1 MRISHRGASATIF
14 TFATLVCASL
24 SLPST
29 GRAQL
34 PECELVEQTL
44 GVSAPGGCIAKPLRA
59 QIGAGQGDA
68 ATIGSST
75 YLIKRDPA
83 RAIRRGRQLFQR
95 KFSIAEGVGPRVNW
109 DGSGDITT
117 MRALGAGLADSCAA
131 CHGRPRGSA
140 GHGGDVSTFPD
151 SRDAPHLFGLG
162 LIEMLADEM
171 TADLR
176 AIREQ
181 ALREARGRGKP
192 PAAGRGRSVTKA
204 LVSKGIDFGSITA
217 FPNGDTDTSSVR
229 GVDADLRVRPFFHHG
244 GVASIREF
252 VIGALNDEMGL
263 QAWDPILCAAT
274 DPSDPQRVK
283 SASGFRFD
291 PAVDTFQRPPACDP
305 SEDRDADGVSGEIDP
320 ALVDY
325 VEFYLLNYFKPALYR
340 QTPRTAEGLAL
351 MESIGCT
358 SCHVRT
364 LEIERDR
371 RVADAETVYD
381 PEQGVFNELF
391 AEVYPLFAPV
401 DDRDGY
407 PQLLPIGGPFA
418 VENVFTDLKRHDLGP
433 AFEERDY
440 DGSRIRAHVTEPLWG
455 VGTSAPYG
463 HDGRSVT
470 LDAVI
475 RRHGGEAAPVTAA
488 YVALAP
494 DDQDKILDFL
504 ETLVLFPPDD
514 TASGL
519 NPGMPGS
526 DDPQLPENHG
536 SINLEALFR
545 IDYEGAE

>member
-1 MRISHRGASATIF
+1 M
-14 TFATLVCASL
+14 
-24 SLPST
+24 
-29 GRAQL
+29 
-34 PECELVEQTL
+34 
-44 GVSAPGGCIAKPLRA
+44 
-59 QIGAGQGDA
+59 
-68 ATIGSST
+68 
-75 YLIKRDPA
+75 
-83 RAIRRGRQLFQR
+83 
-95 KFSIAEGVGPRVNW
+95 
-109 DGSGDITT
+109 
-117 MRALGAGLADSCAA
+117 
-131 CHGRPRGSA
+131 
-140 GHGGDVSTFPD
+140 
-151 SRDAPHLFGLG
+151 
-162 LIEMLADEM
+162 
-171 TADLR
+171 
-176 AIREQ
+176 
-181 ALREARGRGKP
+181 
-192 PAAGRGRSVTKA
+192 TKA
-204 LVSKGIDFGSITA
+204 LVSKGIDFGSITVFA
-217 FPNGDTDTSSVR
+217 NGEVDTSGVR

-274 DPSDPQRVK
+274 DPREPQSVE
-283 SASGFRFD
+283 SAAGFRFD
-291 PAVDTFQRPPACDP
+291 PTADTFKRPPACDA
-305 SEDRDADGVSGEIDP
+305 SEDPDADGVPGEIDP
-320 ALVDY
+320 AVVDY
-325 VEFYLLNYFKPALYR
+325 LEFYLVNYLKPALYR

-364 LEIERDR
+364 LEIEHDR
-371 RVADAETVYD
+371 RVADIETVYD

-391 AEVYPLFAPV
+391 AEVYPLFAEV
-401 DDRDGY
+401 DDGDAY

-440 DGSRIRAHVTEPLWG
+440 DGSRIKEHVTEPLWG

-488 YVALAP
+488 YVALDP
-494 DDQDKILDFL
+494 DDQDKIVDFL

-519 NPGMPGS
+519 DPGAPGS

-536 SINLEALFR
+536 SINLGALFR
-545 IDYEGAE
+545 IDYEGVE

>member
-1 MRISHRGASATIF
+1 MRISHCGPTAAIV
-14 TFATLVCASL
+14 TFAAFACALL
-24 SLPST
+24 SLPPT
-29 GRAQL
+29 VRAQL
-34 PECELVEQTL
+34 PDCTLVDQAL
-44 GVSAPGGCIAKPLRA
+44 GILAPGGCIAKSLRD
-59 QIGAGQGDA
+59 QIGAGQGDV
-68 ATIGSST
+68 ATVGSST

-95 KFSIAEGVGPRVNW
+95 KFSAAEGVGPRVNLR
-109 DGSGDITT
+109 GSGDITAT
-117 MRALGAGLADSCAA
+117 RALGAGLADSCAA
-131 CHGRPRGSA
+131 CHGRPRGAA

-181 ALREARGRGKP
+181 ALQEARGPGNRP
-192 PAAGRGRSVTKA
+192 PSGRGRSVTKP
-204 LVSKGIDFGSITA
+204 LVSKGVDFGTITVFA
-217 FPNGDTDTSSVR
+217 NGNVDTSGVR

-252 VIGALNDEMGL
+252 IIGALNDEMGL

-274 DPSDPQRVK
+274 DPQQAQSVE
-283 SASGFRFD
+283 SAAGFRYD
-291 PAVDTFQRPPACDP
+291 PAGDTFNRPPACDA
-305 SEDRDADGVSGEIDP
+305 SEDPDGDGVPGEIDP
-320 ALVDY
+320 AIVDY
-325 VEFYLLNYFKPALYR
+325 IEFYLLNYLKPALYR

-371 RVADAETVYD
+371 RIVDVETVHD
-381 PEQGVFNELF
+381 PEQGIFNELF
-391 AEVYPLFAPV
+391 AEVFPLFGPL
-401 DDRDGY
+401 DDGAAY
-407 PQLLPIGGPFA
+407 PQLLPLGGTFA

-433 AFEERDY
+433 AFQERDY
-440 DGSRIRAHVTEPLWG
+440 DGSRITEHVTEPLWG

-475 RRHGGEAAPVTAA
+475 RRHGGEAEPVTAA
-488 YVALAP
+488 YVALSA
-494 DDQDKILDFL
+494 DDQDKIVDFL

-519 NPGMPGS
+519 NPGVPGS

-536 SINLEALFR
+536 SINVGALFQ
-545 IDYEGAE
+545 IESEGEE

>member
-1 MRISHRGASATIF
+1 MRD
-14 TFATLVCASL
+14 
-24 SLPST
+24 
-29 GRAQL
+29 
-34 PECELVEQTL
+34 
-44 GVSAPGGCIAKPLRA
+44 

-83 RAIRRGRQLFQR
+83 RAIRRGRQVFQR
-95 KFSIAEGVGPRVNW
+95 KFSVVEGAGPRVNL

-117 MRALGAGLADSCAA
+117 KRALGAGLADSCAA
-131 CHGRPRGSA
+131 CHGRPRGAA

-176 AIREQ
+176 AIRDQ
-181 ALREARGRGKP
+181 ALQEARGPGRRPSG
-192 PAAGRGRSVTKA
+192 GRGRSVTKA
-204 LVSKGIDFGSITA
+204 LVSKGVDFGSITA
-217 FPNGDTDTSSVR
+217 FANGDVDTSGVR

-274 DPSDPQRVK
+274 DPQAPQSVE
-283 SASGFRFD
+283 SAAGFRYD
-291 PAVDTFQRPPACDP
+291 PTVDTFKRPPACDS
-305 SEDRDADGVSGEIDP
+305 SEDPDGDGVPGEIDP

-325 VEFYLLNYFKPALYR
+325 LEFYLLNYLKPALYR
-340 QTPRTAEGLAL
+340 QTPRTTEGLAL

-371 RVADAETVYD
+371 RVADIETVYD
-381 PEQGVFNELF
+381 PEHGVFNELF
-391 AEVYPLFAPV
+391 AEVYPLFAEV
-401 DDRDGY
+401 DDGDAY
-407 PQLLPIGGPFA
+407 PQLLPIGGPFT

-440 DGSRIRAHVTEPLWG
+440 DGSRIKEHVTEPLWG

-475 RRHGGEAAPVTAA
+475 RRHGGEAEPVTAA
-488 YVALAP
+488 YVALSP

-519 NPGMPGS
+519 DPGVPGS

-536 SINLEALFR
+536 SINLSPLFQ
-545 IDYEGAE
+545 IDIEGEE

>member
-1 MRISHRGASATIF
+1 MRTRGPAATIF
-14 TFATLVCASL
+14 TLATFACASL
-24 SLPST
+24 SLPT
-29 GRAQL
+29 TVRAQL
-34 PECELVEQTL
+34 PDCTLVDQAAS
-44 GVSAPGGCIAKPLRA
+44 VSAPGGCIAKPLRA
-59 QIGAGQGDA
+59 QVGPGQGDV
-68 ATIGSST
+68 ATPGSST
-75 YLIKRDPA
+75 YLINRDPA

-95 KFSIAEGVGPRVNW
+95 KFSITEGVGPRVNPG
-109 DGSGDITT
+109 GSGDITAT
-117 MRALGAGLADSCAA
+117 RALGAGLADSCAA
-131 CHGRPRGSA
+131 CHGRPRGAA

-181 ALREARGRGKP
+181 ALQEARGRGKP
-192 PAAGRGRSVTKA
+192 QPGQRGRGVTKA
-204 LVSKGIDFGSITA
+204 LVSKGVDFGSITA
-217 FPNGDTDTSSVR
+217 FANGEVDTSGVR
-229 GVDADLRVRPFFHHG
+229 GVDPDLRVRPFFHHG
-244 GVASIREF
+244 GIASIREF
-252 VIGALNDEMGL
+252 IIGALNDEMGL
-263 QAWDPILCAAT
+263 QAWDPVLCAAT
-274 DPSDPQRVK
+274 DPREPRSVE
-283 SASGFRFD
+283 SAAGFRYD
-291 PAVDTFQRPPACDP
+291 PAEDTFLRPPACSS
-305 SEDRDADGVSGEIDP
+305 SEDPDGDGVPGEIAP
-320 ALVDY
+320 AVVDY
-325 VEFYLLNYFKPALYR
+325 IEWYLLNYLKPALYR

-351 MESIGCT
+351 MEQIGCT

-371 RVADAETVYD
+371 RVADVETVHD

-391 AEVYPLFAPV
+391 AEVYPLFGPV
-401 DDRDGY
+401 EDGDAY
-407 PQLLPIGGPFA
+407 PLLLPIGGPFT
-418 VENVFTDLKRHDLGP
+418 VENIFTDLKRHDLGP
-433 AFEERDY
+433 AFHERDY
-440 DGSRIRAHVTEPLWG
+440 DGSRITEHVTEPLWG

-488 YVALAP
+488 YVALSA

-519 NPGMPGS
+519 APGVPGS

-536 SINLEALFR
+536 SINLGALFQ
-545 IDYEGAE
+545 IDLEGEE

>member
-1 MRISHRGASATIF
+1 MRTRGPAATIF
-14 TFATLVCASL
+14 TLATFACASL
-24 SLPST
+24 SLPT
-29 GRAQL
+29 TVRAQL
-34 PECELVEQTL
+34 PDCTLVDQAAS
-44 GVSAPGGCIAKPLRA
+44 VSAPGGCIAKSLRA
-59 QIGAGQGDA
+59 QVGPGQGDV
-68 ATIGSST
+68 ATPGSST
-75 YLIKRDPA
+75 YLINRDPA

-95 KFSIAEGVGPRVNW
+95 KFSITEGVGPRVNPG
-109 DGSGDITT
+109 GSGDITAT
-117 MRALGAGLADSCAA
+117 RALGAGLADSCAA
-131 CHGRPRGSA
+131 CHGRPRGAA

-181 ALREARGRGKP
+181 ALQEARGRGKP
-192 PAAGRGRSVTKA
+192 QPGQRGRGVTKA
-204 LVSKGIDFGSITA
+204 LVSKGVDFGSITA
-217 FPNGDTDTSSVR
+217 FANGEVDTSGVR
-229 GVDADLRVRPFFHHG
+229 GVDPDLRVRPFFHHG
-244 GVASIREF
+244 GIASIREF
-252 VIGALNDEMGL
+252 IIGALNDEMGL
-263 QAWDPILCAAT
+263 QAWDPVLCAAT
-274 DPSDPQRVK
+274 DPREPRSVE
-283 SASGFRFD
+283 SAAGFRYD
-291 PAVDTFQRPPACDP
+291 PAEDTFLRPPACSS
-305 SEDRDADGVSGEIDP
+305 SEDPDGDGVPGEIAP
-320 ALVDY
+320 AVVDY
-325 VEFYLLNYFKPALYR
+325 IEWYLLNYLKPALYR

-351 MESIGCT
+351 MEQIGCT

-371 RVADAETVYD
+371 RVADVETVHD

-391 AEVYPLFAPV
+391 AEVYPLFGPV
-401 DDRDGY
+401 EDGDAY
-407 PQLLPIGGPFA
+407 PLLLPIGGPFT
-418 VENVFTDLKRHDLGP
+418 VENIFTDLKRHDLGP
-433 AFEERDY
+433 AFHERDY
-440 DGSRIRAHVTEPLWG
+440 DGSRITEHVTEPLWG

-488 YVALAP
+488 YVALSA

-519 NPGMPGS
+519 APGVPGS

-536 SINLEALFR
+536 SINLGALFQ
-545 IDYEGAE
+545 IDLEGEE